1 MIQRTS
7 GGHYA
12 FFTRSLPQLP
22 MCLLFIAHQAHNHWP
37 LILASNRDEFHQRA
51 TAAAHYWQDNPQW
64 LGGKDLEAGGSWL
77 LLNRNGRFGALTNV
91 RNGQLAA
98 GKLSRGELV
107 KRAASLDHG
116 GSINGRDFGGFN
128 LLTGV
133 LNGGQWQMQVTSN
146 QSDPQPRSPLNAG
159 IHGLSNA
166 SLNTPWPKVASGR
179 RELHQLLSDTDGEAA
194 LEQGLW
200 QLLSN
205 RNQAPEVELPDTG
218 ISRDMELLL
227 SSRFI
232 VNQRYGTRASTL
244 LLVDRQQRALF
255 VERSFDTAGGLQS
268 ETRERF
274 SFDG

>member
-1 MIQRTS
+1 
-7 GGHYA
+7 
-12 FFTRSLPQLP
+12 
-22 MCLLFIAHQAHNHWP
+22 MCLLFIAHQAHPHWP

-77 LLNRNGRFGALTNV
+77 LLNRAGRFGALTNV
-91 RNGQLAA
+91 RNGQLAV

-107 KRAASLDHG
+107 KRAAARDHG
-116 GSINGRDFGGFN
+116 GPINGRDFGGFN

-133 LNGGQWQMQVTSN
+133 LKHGRWQMQVTSN
-146 QSDPQPRSPLNAG
+146 HSGPQPSSPLNAG

-179 RELHQLLSDTDGEAA
+179 RELHQLLTHSGSEAT

-200 QLLSN
+200 QLLGN
-205 RNQAPEVELPDTG
+205 RDQAPEVELPDTG
-218 ISRDMELLL
+218 ISQEMELLL

-232 VNQRYGTRASTL
+232 VNERYGTRASTL
-244 LLVDRQQRALF
+244 LLVDGQQQALF
-255 VERSFDTAGGLQS
+255 IERSFDTAGALQS

-274 SFDG
+274 SFNV